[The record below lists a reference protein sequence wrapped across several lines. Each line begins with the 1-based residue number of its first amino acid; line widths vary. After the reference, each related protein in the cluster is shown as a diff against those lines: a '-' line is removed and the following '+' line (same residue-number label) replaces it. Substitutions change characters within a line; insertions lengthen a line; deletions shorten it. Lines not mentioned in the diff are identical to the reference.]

1 MEIHLVILPKTEK
14 KLNSNKIQFIKIS
27 IKKAING
34 KHKKL
39 KKTLFNL
46 FFKFSLNLLYPLN
59 LFAQTKK
66 KLYKFPFSKLK
77 KTHKKNIT

>member
-39 KKTLFNL
+39 KKTFLTY
-46 FFKFSLNLLYPLN
+46 FSNFHSILYPLN